1 MSTPS
6 LYAGTWNSV
15 ISRLSAVADLEA
27 TARAFKAFERRG
39 KVGDAVS
46 LLRLILM
53 YSVGHLSL
61 RATAAAACGTI
72 ATLSDKAVEG
82 RLRKSGDWLE
92 HLLQALL
99 GARAGAGAP
108 ASGLA
113 LVDGSVIKPPG
124 AGGQWRVHARYDP
137 ARGRFADLRL
147 TPAGTAEATALTRL
161 DAGQTVITD
170 RGYARVRNIEAVLSA
185 GSHVLTRIGWR
196 SLKLLDASG
205 RAFDLFAGLPR
216 GVAAVDH
223 VVGLKGLTQPLRLV
237 VQRLPQEKVARA
249 MKRARRKSEGNG
261 STLDW
266 RTEQAAGYLMLLTSL
281 PAADAPPARV
291 VEMYRARWQVELSF
305 KRLKTL
311 GGIDRLP
318 SADPRLAR
326 TWLLAHLIVAV
337 LNDELAG
344 QIIDS
349 PPSTTPSASIDNLT
363 VASLADGTMHPA
375 ARHHA
380 DTVPP

>member
-1 MSTPS
+1 
-6 LYAGTWNSV
+6 
-15 ISRLSAVADLEA
+15 VADLEA
-27 TARAFKAFERRG
+27 TAREFRAFERRG
-39 KVGDAVS
+39 KVSDAVS

-53 YSVGHLSL
+53 YSIGHLSL
-61 RATAAAACGTI
+61 RATAAQACGTI

-92 HLLQALL
+92 HLLQCLL
-99 GARAGAGAP
+99 RARAD
-108 ASGLA
+108 ASGQPTELA
-113 LVDGSVIKPPG
+113 LVDSSVIKPPG
-124 AGGQWRVHARYDP
+124 SGGQWRVHARYDP
-137 ARGRFADLRL
+137 GRGGFAGLCL
-147 TPAGTAEATALTRL
+147 TQAATAEAVALTPL

-170 RGYARVRNIEAVLSA
+170 RGYARVRNFQAVLDA

-196 SLKLLDASG
+196 SLALTCEDG
-205 RAFDLFAGLPR
+205 RPFDLIGSLPP
-216 GVAAVDH
+216 GDAPVDH
-223 VVGLKGLTQPLRLV
+223 VVRLKGVEQPLRLV
-237 VQRLPQEKVARA
+237 FQRLPQEKMARA
-249 MKRARRKSEGNG
+249 TQRARRKSERNC
-261 STLDW
+261 SRMDP
-266 RTEQAAGYLMLLTSL
+266 RTEQTAGYLMLITSL
-281 PAADAPPARV
+281 PAKDAPPARV

-349 PPSTTPSASIDNLT
+349 PPSAEPTPAT
-363 VASLADGTMHPA
+363 QRLAMACLGAGALHPQTS
-375 ARHHA
+375 HHA
-380 DTVPP
+380 NPSTS